1 MALVFFPLRAESA
14 ITHFVFSGETPAVA
28 GQRSKKACA
37 SNNANIIIHYKNRI
51 RTPLLRLKTKPRLS
65 REKSSNDPK
74 KIIINQDVMKMSNRK
89 LLFKNRFLV
98 AIIFLVVFS
107 VYIFSPKI
115 TPYDSRWSIHT
126 SMSIIHEGN
135 TDLNEYKQAIIDNKY
150 YAIETING
158 HYYTVFPIGVSLLA
172 LPFVAISEIIFDP
185 LMESFPAL
193 EILFKERLAEY
204 GVQVDDLR
212 FIQIY
217 PAVELVTASFF
228 CALATVFIFLI
239 AQLRLPIL
247 YSLVVTFIFAF
258 CTSSWSTS
266 SRALWQHGPSM
277 LMLSISMYL
286 LLLDRKRNFS
296 IHYVA
301 IPLAVAF
308 LLRPTNS
315 ISIILVSIY
324 ILIFRRKY
332 FLKYL
337 LVSIPFIIFF
347 FSYNY
352 SVYGT
357 FFSNYYMTDRFL
369 ISNSFLE
376 ALTGN
381 IISPSRGLLIY
392 SPFLLL
398 SFLGFLKCLFSSRI
412 TSLEIFFAFIIL
424 SHWLLISCFSP
435 WWAGHSYGP
444 RFFADV
450 MPFFI
455 YFLCLFFEP
464 VISLPTPKKL
474 VVFAIIAPLF
484 IFSFYVNYKGA
495 FSRAVYEWNVTPTN
509 INVDPERLWDWHDAQ
524 FLR

>member
-1 MALVFFPLRAESA
+1 MIDYKVTQISSRKSPL
-14 ITHFVFSGETPAVA
+14 
-28 GQRSKKACA
+28 
-37 SNNANIIIHYKNRI
+37 
-51 RTPLLRLKTKPRLS
+51 
-65 REKSSNDPK
+65 
-74 KIIINQDVMKMSNRK
+74 
-89 LLFKNRFLV
+89 KNRFLLP
-98 AIIFLVVFS
+98 IIFLVVFS

-126 SMSIIHEGN
+126 SLSILHEGN
-135 TDLNEYKQAIIDNKY
+135 ADLDEYKEAIIDNKY
-150 YAIETING
+150 YAIETIDG

-172 LPFVAISEIIFDP
+172 LPFVAIAEIIFEP

-239 AQLRLPIL
+239 AQLRLSTL
-247 YSLVVTFIFAF
+247 YSLMSVFIFAF

-277 LMLSISMYL
+277 LMLSIAIYL
-286 LLLDRKRNFS
+286 LLIDKERNIL

-301 IPLAVAF
+301 IPLAMAF
-308 LLRPTNS
+308 IIRRTNS
-315 ISIILVSIY
+315 VPILFISIY
-324 ILIFRRKY
+324 ILIFRRKH

-337 LVSIPFIIFF
+337 LVSLPFIVFF
-347 FSYNY
+347 FYYNF

-357 FFSNYYMTDRFL
+357 FSSNYFQNESGRFL
-369 ISNSFLE
+369 MSNSFLE
-376 ALTGN
+376 AIVGN
-381 IISPSRGLLIY
+381 IVSPSRGLFIF
-392 SPFLLL
+392 SPILAL
-398 SFLGFLKCLFSSRI
+398 SLFGFLRLLFYRKI
-412 TSLEIFFAFIIL
+412 NSLEIFFALIII
-424 SHWLLISCFSP
+424 SHWLLISCFFP

-444 RFFADV
+444 RTFSDMV
-450 MPFFI
+450 PFFM

-464 VISLPTPKKL
+464 VISLPALKKMAA
-474 VVFAIIAPLF
+474 FAIITPLVV
-484 IFSFYVNYKGA
+484 FSFYVNYKGA

-509 INVDPERLWDWHDAQ
+509 ISVDPDRLWDWHDAQ